1 MRIDVYEQ
9 NGQTFEN
16 RISDELVQHFWRIL
30 GQDSENLDRIRTAR
44 IPRRGF
50 RMTYKV
56 KEAIH
61 LPHISETAKFDFYCA
76 PSEEALPFDIK
87 LLVLQ
92 ATLVGQSE
100 E

>member
-1 MRIDVYEQ
+1 MRIEVYEK
-9 NGQTFEN
+9 NGEAFDN
-16 RISDELVQHFWRIL
+16 RISDELVKHFWRIL
-30 GQDSENLDRIRTAR
+30 GQDDENLDRIRTAR

-61 LPHISETAKFDFYCA
+61 LPHISETAKFDFYCV

-92 ATLVGQSE
+92 ATLIGQSE